1 MILKRDSKR
10 IKELEKINVQH
21 RKLNGKLRQEIDI
34 LESQLDFITYQN
46 IVIENLQK
54 ENEELKKNQRYYKNG
69 VFSLEYDK
77 ETLSDM
83 VDDYK
88 SRVEKAVEYINKNKK
103 VVSKYE
109 AKDTRLPLDTFM
121 WGVDNLLNILQNGSD
136 EE

>member
-46 IVIENLQK
+46 IVIENLQQ

-88 SRVEKAVEYINKNKK
+88 SRIEKAVDYIKEHIQ
-103 VVSKYE
+103 KYDIDGSIGDFDE
-109 AKDTRLPLDTFM
+109 FDMLTKP
-121 WGVDNLLNILQNGSD
+121 NYLLNILQNGSD
-136 EE
+136 DK